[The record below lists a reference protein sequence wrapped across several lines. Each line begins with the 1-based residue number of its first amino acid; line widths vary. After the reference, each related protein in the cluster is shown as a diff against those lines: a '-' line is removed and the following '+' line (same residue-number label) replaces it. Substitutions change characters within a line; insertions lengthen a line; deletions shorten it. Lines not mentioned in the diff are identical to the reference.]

1 MTSREEPMAGAEWG
15 GGSDVMNAFE
25 ALMWRV
31 EDASPVRSTVVGIE
45 LLDGT
50 PDWAEFEE
58 VHRRLTRLI
67 PRLRQRVVAPPMGL
81 APPRWA
87 EDPNFDLHYHV
98 RRTSLPAGAGWSEL
112 MTSAEKAAM
121 RGFDR
126 ARPPWEVVLYEGL
139 PDGKSAY
146 VMKLHHSISDGLGIM
161 KLLGYLHPPAGR
173 QTPLGPELTPPP
185 DKVMTPLDALRAHA
199 IDGVRSTPD
208 VLRKV
213 GGTAVKALSNPPKS
227 VRSSVDYAASLK
239 RVLSPPDAQPSP
251 LLANRSTNW
260 RFAALDVDFLALRA
274 AAKAVGASLN
284 DAYLAALLGGYR
296 LYHEAMGVPPQ
307 PVPIAIPMSLR
318 SADDAHGG
326 NEIASA
332 RLAAPMEIVDPAK
345 RMLAIGELVRAAR
358 GEPAMNNLSV
368 LAPAIARLPAG
379 VIAQIAGG
387 MTKANDLQASNVPGP
402 RVDVFL
408 AGVKVERLYGY
419 APLPGCPAMI
429 TLATHGAVGCVGV
442 NYDSASFTDPE
453 TFIRSLVG
461 GFDEVLR
468 VGGDNPPAVVAR

>member
-1 MTSREEPMAGAEWG
+1 MTTEAPMASAEWG

-31 EDASPVRSTVVGIE
+31 EDASPVRSTCVGIE

-50 PDWAEFEE
+50 PNWNAVVET
-58 VHRRLTRLI
+58 HHRLTRLI
-67 PRLRQRVVAPPMGL
+67 PRLRHRVVSPPMGL

-87 EDPNFDLHYHV
+87 EDPNFDLHYHL
-98 RRTSLPAGAGWSEL
+98 RRTRLPDDAGWAGL
-112 MTSAEKAAM
+112 LAAAEKAAM

-126 ARPPWEVVLYEGL
+126 ARPPWEAVLYEGM

-146 VMKLHHSISDGLGIM
+146 VLKLHHSISDGLGIM
-161 KLLGYLHPPAGR
+161 KLLTYLHPPAGLE
-173 QTPLGPELTPPP
+173 TPVGPELTPRPN
-185 DKVMTPLDALRAHA
+185 KVMTPLDALRAHA
-199 IDGVRSTPD
+199 VEGVLGTPD
-208 VLRKV
+208 VLRKA
-213 GGTAVKALSNPPKS
+213 GSTALRALSNPPES
-227 VRSSVDYAASLK
+227 VRASVRYTSSLK
-239 RVLSPPDAQPSP
+239 RVLSPPAAEPSP
-251 LLANRSTNW
+251 LLAERSTNW
-260 RFAALDVDFLALRA
+260 RFAALDVDFAALRA
-274 AAKAVGASLN
+274 AAKTVGASIN

-318 SADDAHGG
+318 PAEAANGG

-332 RLAAPMEIVDPAK
+332 RLAGPMEIVDPAK
-345 RMLAIGELVRAAR
+345 RMLEIGDQVRRAR

-368 LAPAIARLPAG
+368 IAPAIARLPAG

-387 MTKANDLQASNVPGP
+387 MTRANDLQASNVPGP
-402 RVDVFL
+402 RVEVHL
-408 AGVKVERLYGY
+408 AGVRVERLYGY

-429 TLATHGAVGCVGV
+429 TLATHGPVACVGV
-442 NYDSASFTDPE
+442 NYDAASFTDPE
-453 TFIRSLVG
+453 TFVRSLVG

-468 VGGDNPPAVVAR
+468 VGGDNPPPVLAR